1 MCDIILAAPNAKFGQ
16 PEINLGIIPGGGGS
30 QRLARVIGKSRTM
43 ELILTGRNFS
53 AEEAEK
59 WGVVSRIVG
68 PGEGE
73 VVKEAIEVG
82 KLIAG
87 KGQISVQAA
96 KEAVNAGKLF
106 LIPSTAVSVLIQRFS
121 FRFVP
126 VRGCEL
132 REKTIPQSLCHS

>member
-1 MCDIILAAPNAKFGQ
+1 
-16 PEINLGIIPGGGGS
+16 
-30 QRLARVIGKSRTM
+30 M

-73 VVKEAIEVG
+73 VVKEAVEMG
-82 KLIAG
+82 KLIAS

-96 KEAVNAGKLF
+96 KEAINAGKLF
-106 LIPSTAVSVLIQRFS
+106 LILSTIVWY
-121 FRFVP
+121 
-126 VRGCEL
+126 
-132 REKTIPQSLCHS
+132 